1 MNAITKPR
9 YTFRPGALDAIMRSR
24 NLLTDE
30 QLALFIGVR
39 HADLVKVR
47 AGYPVSAE
55 VALRVS
61 ALQGDQN
68 YIAAWFDQY
77 EPTAA

>member
-1 MNAITKPR
+1 MNALSKPR
-9 YTFRPGALDAIMRSR
+9 YTFHPGALEAIMRSR
-24 NLLTDE
+24 NLTTDE

-39 HADLVKVR
+39 RNDLAKVR

-68 YIAAWFDQY
+68 YLAAWFDQVQDN
-77 EPTAA
+77 AA